1 MGKPTWVKVVGTL
14 LIIMGCFGILGAWQT
29 FNMPK
34 MIAMQKQMMPEMK
47 QKLEKEYQDRGV
59 RSEEVMR
66 MYEKMSDVP
75 SWFDSWCLVSGA
87 IALLLSGLLI
97 FTAVSLFQLK
107 ETAVSMFYWVI
118 GIDICF
124 LIVRGIIGMK
134 AMSWLGMSMMVVGVS
149 AVITNVILLLVVVN
163 GNKQVFSQQDTI

>member
-1 MGKPTWVKVVGTL
+1 
-14 LIIMGCFGILGAWQT
+14 MGCFGLLGAWQT
-29 FNMPK
+29 FNMPQ

-47 QKLEKEYQDRGV
+47 QKFEQQSQTRGV
-59 RSEEVMR
+59 SSEEVMR

-75 SWFDSWCLVSGA
+75 SWFDSWCLISGA

-97 FTAVSLFQLK
+97 FTAISLFQLK
-107 ETAVSMFYWVI
+107 NTAISMFYWVI
-118 GIDICF
+118 VADICF
-124 LIVRGIIGMK
+124 LIIRGIIGMK
-134 AMSWLGMSMMVVGVS
+134 AMSWLGISMMVGGVL